1 MFYFFLEIKNS
12 IKQFEINLNFFI
24 FKDRKESLM
33 FTLLNNRE
41 RDLEKSGL
49 DLLYSNLVNV
59 YNKKLEYA
67 VSTTLKHT
75 IVFEKIE
82 QISIRNVYIPD
93 KNERAKEKKN
103 DRIFGFFQNNFQRD
117 IQRPE
122 ENLNDNH
129 KKEEYPFVMID
140 SLLIELNKNY
150 LNENFERKELEN
162 ILEDLHKLGLIVYF
176 KKKSLSDI
184 IISYPHWFN
193 NVFKSILDFGRK
205 KISLLLESIHQLI
218 QTTNR
223 KMKEELKK
231 TILWLKGNS
240 NQKYFSDIWK
250 NKKELEKSNLD
261 KICFK
266 ILLVKLEES
275 IGKLIEQKEFSIF
288 KKIEEFQDPSI
299 SSISQKFIFINEED
313 LVYNIFND
321 LLEIYI
327 IKADIFF
334 KAKKEF
340 LMNILSQFDFIIPT
354 KRLLYKLNGKLV
366 RNERTYIVPLLF
378 AYNPSS
384 FKSLLFIRKNEENWN
399 KINFDNSP
407 STDIQITKKN
417 EDWNNFEFKFEWIVD
432 YLLPFKPSAVWKLLF
447 MRIRRCCVGESESQR
462 EMVEDIYWLNGFTF
476 KLTENDS
483 AKIKTLIE
491 LEFVEDNKISGQ
503 VLMNISIKSNLM
515 DIDLFYS
522 SLHQV
527 IQMFIKEWIVPE
539 IYERI
544 KIQISRIVQSKL
556 VSSIQKHFKIAESFQ
571 LNDQIG
577 QYLSNTENNKNQEK
591 FKCFHCGFLISIEDI
606 KKDLCGSCK
615 IFYLHFIFF
624 IFYFLFHFNFKK
636 RFFK

>member
-1 MFYFFLEIKNS
+1 M
-12 IKQFEINLNFFI
+12 
-24 FKDRKESLM
+24 
-33 FTLLNNRE
+33 
-41 RDLEKSGL
+41 
-49 DLLYSNLVNV
+49 
-59 YNKKLEYA
+59 
-67 VSTTLKHT
+67 
-75 IVFEKIE
+75 
-82 QISIRNVYIPD
+82 
-93 KNERAKEKKN
+93 
-103 DRIFGFFQNNFQRD
+103 
-117 IQRPE
+117 
-122 ENLNDNH
+122 
-129 KKEEYPFVMID
+129 
-140 SLLIELNKNY
+140 
-150 LNENFERKELEN
+150 
-162 ILEDLHKLGLIVYF
+162 
-176 KKKSLSDI
+176 SDI

-205 KISLLLESIHQLI
+205 KISLLLESIHDQLI

-462 EMVEDIYWLNGFTF
+462 EMVEEIYWMNGFSF
-476 KLTENDS
+476 KLIENDS
-483 AKIKTLIE
+483 SQVKTLIE
-491 LEFVEDNKISGQ
+491 LEFVEDKILGQ
-503 VLMNISIKSNLM
+503 VLMKISLKSDLIDIDNFYSSVNQNIQSFVKEWITPEIYNNISIKITKKNMNQKSP
-515 DIDLFYS
+515 S
-522 SLHQV
+522 H
-527 IQMFIKEWIVPE
+527 IQTKFI
-539 IYERI
+539 
-544 KIQISRIVQSKL
+544 IS
-556 VSSIQKHFKIAESFQ
+556 
-571 LNDQIG
+571 
-577 QYLSNTENNKNQEK
+577 ENVTIEQNFNRNVLDK
-591 FKCFHCGFLISIEDI
+591 FKCFNCGFIISLLDL
-606 KKDLCGSCK
+606 KDYTCDKCK
-615 IFYLHFIFF
+615 PFLFY
-624 IFYFLFHFNFKK
+624 FYFLFFTIFLI
-636 RFFK
+636 